1 MLLIDRYFI
10 ISAAECGVSSAPD
23 PRGLNDGG
31 KCRVLEVEWPWQLHT
46 LVVAER
52 RKKGAVNICRGD
64 VAGGCAAAGT
74 LSLGR
79 AREGQAVHR
88 QKCPFGTAVVALR
101 VYIAITGTVG

>member
-1 MLLIDRYFI
+1 MMVGNVVCWRWSGLGNCTLWLWQKEGKRELLI
-10 ISAAECGVSSAPD
+10 
-23 PRGLNDGG
+23 
-31 KCRVLEVEWPWQLHT
+31 
-46 LVVAER
+46 
-52 RKKGAVNICRGD
+52 ICRGD